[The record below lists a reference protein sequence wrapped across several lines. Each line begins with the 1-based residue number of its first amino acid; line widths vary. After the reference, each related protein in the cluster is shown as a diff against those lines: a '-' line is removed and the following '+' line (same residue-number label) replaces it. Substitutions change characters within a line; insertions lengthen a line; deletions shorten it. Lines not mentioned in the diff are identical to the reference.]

1 MCHVQLREQYPQR
14 SWQGVSDGGKAVIVT
29 AEVIVVPT
37 IVDLMT
43 LASKSLNL
51 SDVHTFVIN

>member
-14 SWQGVSDGGKAVIVT
+14 SWQGVSDGGQAIIVT
-29 AEVIVVPT
+29 AEVIVVLT
-37 IVDLMT
+37 IVDFMT

-51 SDVHTFVIN
+51 SDVTPLS